1 MPSHAAVPDHNE
13 LLTAVVETLRTEL
26 LPQVS
31 GRSRYLLKACAAAL
45 EVVQR
50 DLAAGTERR
59 RVDGAVFAELGV
71 PDERALVAE
80 IRAGLAPDRFAA
92 ILAALGP
99 RTEVELRVLGRDDR
113 QAGPWS
119 SGRQ

>member
-1 MPSHAAVPDHNE
+1 MPSHAAVPGHDE

-26 LPQVS
+26 LPLAG
-31 GRSRYLLKACAAAL
+31 GRSRYLLRACAAAL
-45 EVVQR
+45 EVVRR
-50 DLAAGTERR
+50 DLTAGAERS

-80 IRAGLAPDRFAA
+80 IRAGLTPDRFAA
-92 ILAALGP
+92 IVAALGP

-113 QAGPWS
+113 
-119 SGRQ
+119 

>member
-1 MPSHAAVPDHNE
+1 MSSHAAVPDHNE

-26 LPQVS
+26 LPLVS

-50 DLAAGTERR
+50 DLTAATERR
-59 RVDGAVFAELGV
+59 QVDGALFAELGV

-80 IRAGLAPDRFAA
+80 IRAGLAPERFAA

-113 QAGPWS
+113 
-119 SGRQ
+119 